1 MKHKRLCFSLGFML
15 LLTGCA
21 NTSEHEV
28 TPLMELEWFS
38 EMSEV
43 KNQLQDY
50 ELLNERQDAD
60 GTVQQ
65 DFLDYTGTDLFEIDC
80 DLTLCFT
87 SQGLI
92 GFNYHD
98 VVKNNTYQEWF
109 DKIETIYGVPTESG
123 SGMASWYDNPIGK
136 NTALYLFN
144 LEEGV
149 QISFYATSNTPDKS
163 YVGSSEDASYIPTPE
178 LRTPVIPVSEDTKSN
193 AQNSTEDAENTENNI
208 AESGDPAGSAG
219 ETGQAGSIPEQTEA
233 ERYEEN
239 EIGIGTGLAGDPA
252 SRGAS
257 STTTTQATTP
267 AGTTETVTETET
279 GSDSEISAQEELQFY
294 ASPES
299 EREKMSGYTQLYEYK
314 TRESGQP
321 WELIMEYEDVLYCNK
336 NCNAVLCFTSLG
348 LVGINY
354 FDMDVSAYP
363 EWIFSLTEIYG
374 NPSDLQDEYTVWSDN
389 PLGDGTMIYL
399 FALEDGVQISLF
411 ADDTGSEI
419 S

>member
-1 MKHKRLCFSLGFML
+1 MKHKRLCLSLGFML

-21 NTSEHEV
+21 NTSAHEV

-43 KNQLQDY
+43 KSQLHNY
-50 ELLNERQDAD
+50 ELLNERQDSE

-65 DFLDYTGTDLFEIDC
+65 DFLDYTGTDLFEVNC

-98 VVKNNTYQEWF
+98 IVKNNTYQEWF

-163 YVGSSEDASYIPTPE
+163 YAGTAENEFYIPTPE
-178 LRTPVIPVSEDTKSN
+178 LRTPVVPVSDESKPNVTGDTTIEVASSEGQTSVVSKEGTEQIERVPGQTEVREEGIGEATDEQANKIASGAAATSN
-193 AQNSTEDAENTENNI
+193 A
-208 AESGDPAGSAG
+208 
-219 ETGQAGSIPEQTEA
+219 
-233 ERYEEN
+233 
-239 EIGIGTGLAGDPA
+239 
-252 SRGAS
+252 
-257 STTTTQATTP
+257 TTQTTS
-267 AGTTETVTETET
+267 AVTETVTETET
-279 GSDSEISAQEELQFY
+279 ESPIQEELQFY

-314 TRESGQP
+314 TREAGQP
-321 WELIMEYEDVLYCNK
+321 WELMMEYENVPYCNK

-354 FDMDVSAYP
+354 FDADVSAYS
-363 EWIFSLTEIYG
+363 EWISSLTEIYG

-389 PLGDGTMIYL
+389 PLGEGTMVYL

-411 ADDTGSEI
+411 ADDTGSEL